1 MSMLYELRRYE
12 VMPGKLPTLTERFA
26 DFTVPKWSGVGFR
39 LVGFWTPDIGV
50 PSTELTYMLAWESLE
65 ERKEKFETWHATPG
79 RAERWAASEKDG
91 PLVKRVH
98 NMLLEPT
105 AFCQVD
111 RKVPVGDPIEGRAP
125 YIFELR
131 QYEAMPG
138 KLRNVVRR
146 FGDFTSDR
154 FAHFGFRQVGY
165 WTPVIGGHSHML
177 NYMLAWES
185 HDERAKKFAA
195 FRADP
200 ERERV
205 FSESEKD
212 GQIVE
217 RVSTAFMR
225 PSAFSPLR

>member
-1 MSMLYELRRYE
+1 
-12 VMPGKLPTLTERFA
+12 MPGKLPALTERFA

-65 ERKEKFETWHATPG
+65 ERKEKFDTWHAAPG

-125 YIFELR
+125 YIFR
-131 QYEAMPG
+131 ASS
-138 KLRNVVRR
+138 VRGHARKTTTTWCAGWR
-146 FGDFTSDR
+146 FHVRSIR
-154 FAHFGFRQVGY
+154 AFRIPTGGLLDA
-165 WTPVIGGHSHML
+165 VIGGHSHML
-177 NYMLAWES
+177 IYMLAWES

-205 FSESEKD
+205 FNESEKD

-217 RVSTAFMR
+217 RVNTAFLR
-225 PSAFSPLR
+225 PAPFSPLR